1 VTQKVFNFLLFP
13 LFSLIIFSSCDDEK
27 IIEEENFITIYID
40 LLIMQDTTNS
50 NQFSIDSIKTVVF
63 QRHGITPEN
72 YQRTLEYYNSSP
84 ENWEEFFN
92 KATAYVEK
100 LKQEAEN

>member
-1 VTQKVFNFLLFP
+1 MTQNFFKILPFLLF
-13 LFSLIIFSSCDDEK
+13 FVIIFSGCDDEK

-50 NQFSIDSIKTVVF
+50 NQFSTDSIKTVVF
-63 QRHGITPEN
+63 QRHGITAEN

-92 KATAYVEK
+92 KATSYVEK